1 MPKTTKEK
9 FVIQGKAYEKPILCD
24 LTKPFQHHDK
34 NLIIFCHGY
43 KGFKDWGCWNLMA
56 DKFAQNGI
64 SFLKFNFSHNGGT
77 INNPIDFPDLKAFS
91 ENNYSIEVN
100 DVARVVNY
108 VKSEFTYFA
117 NAKIHLMGH
126 SRGGGIACIASSRD
140 LNIESLIL
148 LASVS
153 DYKNRFPEQSEID
166 KWKENGI
173 RYIENKRTKQKLP
186 HLYQFYQNYMD
197 NESNLNIESSIKKFK
212 GKTLICHGTMD
223 LAVDFQN
230 ALNLLSWSNNG
241 SLFKLR
247 TNHTFGSKHPWKKN
261 HIPTALDQIIE
272 KSISFLS

>member
-9 FVIQGKAYEKPILCD
+9 FVIQGTSSEKPIICD
-24 LTKPFQHHDK
+24 LTKPFQYYDK

-64 SFLKFNFSHNGGT
+64 NFLKFNFSHNGGT
-77 INNPIDFPDLKAFS
+77 MSNPIDFPDLKAFS

-100 DVARVVNY
+100 DLIRVVNY
-108 VKSEFTYFA
+108 VKSQFTYFS

-126 SRGGGIACIASSRD
+126 SRGGGIACIASARG
-140 LNIESLIL
+140 LHVESLIL

-153 DYKNRFPEQSEID
+153 DYKNRFPEKSEID
-166 KWKENGI
+166 QWRKKGV
-173 RYIENKRTKQKLP
+173 RYVENKRTKQKLP
-186 HLYQFYQNYMD
+186 HLYQFYQNYIN
-197 NESNLNIESSIKKFK
+197 NESYLNIESSLKKFS

-230 ALNLLSWSNNG
+230 ALNLLSWSNFG

-247 TNHTFGSKHPWKKN
+247 TNHTFGSKHPWEEN
-261 HIPTALDQIIE
+261 HIPTALDQIID
-272 KSISFLS
+272 KSISFLT

>member
-9 FVIQGKAYEKPILCD
+9 FVIPKTVYEKPILCD

-77 INNPIDFPDLKAFS
+77 INNPIDFPVLKAFS

-100 DVARVVNY
+100 DVIRVVNY
-108 VKSEFTYFA
+108 VKNEFTYFS
-117 NAKIHLMGH
+117 NAKVHLMGH

-140 LNIESLIL
+140 LYIESLIL

-166 KWKENGI
+166 KWKENGV
-173 RYIENKRTKQKLP
+173 RYVENKRTKQKLP
-186 HLYQFYQNYMD
+186 HLYQFYQNYVD
-197 NESNLNIESSIKKFK
+197 NESNLNIESSIKKFR

-230 ALNLLSWSNNG
+230 ALNLLSWSNIG

-247 TNHTFGSKHPWKKN
+247 TNHTFGSKHPWNEN

>member
-9 FVIQGKAYEKPILCD
+9 FVIQGTAYEKPILCD

-100 DVARVVNY
+100 DVIRVVNY
-108 VKSEFTYFA
+108 VKNEFTYFS

-140 LNIESLIL
+140 LHIESLIL

-153 DYKNRFPEQSEID
+153 DYKSRFPEQSEID
-166 KWKENGI
+166 KWKENGV
-173 RYIENKRTKQKLP
+173 RYVENKRTKQKLP
-186 HLYQFYQNYMD
+186 HLYQFYQNYVD
-197 NESNLNIESSIKKFK
+197 NESILNIESSLKKFS

-230 ALNLLSWSNNG
+230 ALNLCSWSNIG
-241 SLFKLR
+241 CLFKLR
-247 TNHTFGSKHPWKKN
+247 TNHTFGSKHPWNEN

>member
-9 FVIQGKAYEKPILCD
+9 FVIPETANEKPILCD

-100 DVARVVNY
+100 DVIRVVNY
-108 VKSEFTYFA
+108 VKNEFTYFS

-140 LNIESLIL
+140 LYIESLIL

-166 KWKENGI
+166 KWKENGV
-173 RYIENKRTKQKLP
+173 RYVENKRTKQKLP
-186 HLYQFYQNYMD
+186 HLYQFYQNYVD

-230 ALNLLSWSNNG
+230 ALNLLSWSNFG

-247 TNHTFGSKHPWKKN
+247 TNHTFGSKHPWNEN

>member
-9 FVIQGKAYEKPILCD
+9 FFIPETAYEKPILCD

-100 DVARVVNY
+100 DVIRVVNY
-108 VKSEFTYFA
+108 VKNEFTYFS
-117 NAKIHLMGH
+117 NAKVHLMGH

-140 LNIESLIL
+140 LHIESLIL

-166 KWKENGI
+166 KWKENGV
-173 RYIENKRTKQKLP
+173 RYVENKRTKQKLP
-186 HLYQFYQNYMD
+186 HLYQFYQNYVD
-197 NESNLNIESSIKKFK
+197 NESNLNIESSIKKFR

-230 ALNLLSWSNNG
+230 SLNLLSWSNIG

-247 TNHTFGSKHPWKKN
+247 TNHTFGSKHPWNEN

>member
-1 MPKTTKEK
+1 MPKTTKDK

-241 SLFKLR
+241 SLLKLR
-247 TNHTFGSKHPWKKN
+247 TNHTFGSKHPWKNN

-272 KSISFLS
+272 KCISFLS

>member
-1 MPKTTKEK
+1 MPKTTKDK

-100 DVARVVNY
+100 DVIRVVSY

-166 KWKENGI
+166 KWKENGV
-173 RYIENKRTKQKLP
+173 RYVENKRTKQQLP

-197 NESNLNIESSIKKFK
+197 NESDLNIESSIKKFK

-241 SLFKLR
+241 SLLKLR
-247 TNHTFGSKHPWKKN
+247 TNHTFGSKHPWKNN

-272 KSISFLS
+272 KCISFLS

>member
-9 FVIQGKAYEKPILCD
+9 FVITGTAYEKPILCD

-91 ENNYSIEVN
+91 ENNFSIEVN
-100 DVARVVNY
+100 DVIRVVNY
-108 VKSEFTYFA
+108 VKNEFTYFS
-117 NAKIHLMGH
+117 NAKVHLMGH

-140 LNIESLIL
+140 LYIESLIL

-166 KWKENGI
+166 KWKENGV
-173 RYIENKRTKQKLP
+173 RYVENKRTKQKLP
-186 HLYQFYQNYMD
+186 HLYQFYQNYVD
-197 NESNLNIESSIKKFK
+197 NESNLNIESSIKKFR

-230 ALNLLSWSNNG
+230 ALNLLSWSNIG

-247 TNHTFGSKHPWKKN
+247 TNHTFGSKHPWNEN

>member
-166 KWKENGI
+166 KWKENGV
-173 RYIENKRTKQKLP
+173 RYVENKRTKQQLP

-197 NESNLNIESSIKKFK
+197 NESDLNIESSIKKFK

-241 SLFKLR
+241 SLLKLR
-247 TNHTFGSKHPWKKN
+247 TNHTFGSKHPWKNN
-261 HIPTALDQIIE
+261 HIPTALDQII
-272 KSISFLS
+272 KKCISFLS

>member
-9 FVIQGKAYEKPILCD
+9 FVIPGTAYEKPILCD

-100 DVARVVNY
+100 DVIRVVNY
-108 VKSEFTYFA
+108 VKNEFTYFS

-140 LNIESLIL
+140 LHIETLIL

-153 DYKNRFPEQSEID
+153 DYKSRFPEQSEID
-166 KWKENGI
+166 KWKENGV
-173 RYIENKRTKQKLP
+173 RYVENKRTMQKLP
-186 HLYQFYQNYMD
+186 HLYQFYQNYVD

-230 ALNLLSWSNNG
+230 ALNLLSWSNIG

-247 TNHTFGSKHPWKKN
+247 TNHTFGSKHPWNEN

>member
-1 MPKTTKEK
+1 MLKTTKEK
-9 FVIQGKAYEKPILCD
+9 FVIDGTTSEKPILCD
-24 LTKPFQHHDK
+24 LIKPFQHHDK
-34 NLIIFCHGY
+34 DLIIFCHGY

-100 DVARVVNY
+100 DLIRVVNH
-108 VKSEFTYFA
+108 VKSEFTYFS

-140 LNIESLIL
+140 LHIESLIL

-153 DYKNRFPEQSEID
+153 DYKKRFPEQSEID
-166 KWKENGI
+166 KWKEKGV
-173 RYIENKRTKQKLP
+173 RYVENKRTKQKLP

-197 NESNLNIESSIKKFK
+197 NVSNLNIESSLNKFR

-230 ALNLLSWSNNG
+230 ALNLLSWSNIG

-247 TNHTFGSKHPWKKN
+247 TNHTFGSKHPWNEN

>member
-9 FVIQGKAYEKPILCD
+9 FVIQGSSSEKPIICD

-64 SFLKFNFSHNGGT
+64 NFLKFNFSHNGGT
-77 INNPIDFPDLKAFS
+77 MSNPIDFPDLKAFS

-100 DVARVVNY
+100 DLVRVVNY
-108 VKSEFTYFA
+108 VKSQFTYFS

-126 SRGGGIACIASSRD
+126 SRGGGIACIASARG
-140 LNIESLIL
+140 LHVESLIL

-153 DYKNRFPEQSEID
+153 DYKNRFPEKSEID
-166 KWKENGI
+166 QWRKNGV
-173 RYIENKRTKQKLP
+173 RYVENKRTKQKLP
-186 HLYQFYQNYMD
+186 HLYQFYQNYIN
-197 NESNLNIESSIKKFK
+197 NESYLNIESSLKKFS

-230 ALNLLSWSNNG
+230 ALNLLSWSNFG

-247 TNHTFGSKHPWKKN
+247 TNHTFGSKHPWEEN
-261 HIPTALDQIIE
+261 HIPTALDQIID
-272 KSISFLS
+272 KSISFLT

>member
-9 FVIQGKAYEKPILCD
+9 FVIQGTASEKPILCD
-24 LTKPFQHHDK
+24 LTKPFEYHDK

-64 SFLKFNFSHNGGT
+64 NFLKFNFSHNGGT
-77 INNPIDFPDLKAFS
+77 MSNPIDFPDLKAFS

-100 DVARVVNY
+100 DLVRVVNY
-108 VKSEFTYFA
+108 VKSQFTYFS

-126 SRGGGIACIASSRD
+126 SRGGGIACIASSRG
-140 LNIESLIL
+140 LNVESLIL

-153 DYKNRFPEQSEID
+153 DYKNRFPEKSEID
-166 KWKENGI
+166 QWRKNGV
-173 RYIENKRTKQKLP
+173 RYVENKRTKQKLP
-186 HLYQFYQNYMD
+186 HLYQFYQNYIN
-197 NESNLNIESSIKKFK
+197 NESYLNIESSLKKFS

-230 ALNLLSWSNNG
+230 ALKLLSWSNFG

-247 TNHTFGSKHPWKKN
+247 TNHTFGSKHPWEEN
-261 HIPTALDQIIE
+261 HIPTALDQIID
-272 KSISFLS
+272 KSISFLT